1 MNKLFKLLS
10 ILTIAVSV
18 SMWSCKGDP
27 GVNGIDGKDGATGP
41 AGATGA
47 TGATGAAGANGTNG
61 TNGKDGKDG
70 NANVKSFQA
79 TVKVADWKQVQVTGI
94 GSGVTSTWGGVAIT
108 NDLVAA
114 DKFVMVF
121 VKNGDLFKALPITYT
136 KDMDNSLERLDYGY
150 KTGQVEVYY
159 RYQTQLFGG
168 TASYAP
174 TTDLTFEVVC
184 TEKSIQG
191 ALEKSGVNM
200 KDYDAVMNFLNR
212 SL

>member
-27 GVNGIDGKDGATGP
+27 GVNGIDGAKGEKGD
-41 AGATGA
+41 TGA
-47 TGATGAAGANGTNG
+47 TGTTGAAGKDGTNGTNG
-61 TNGKDGKDG
+61 TNGKDG
-70 NANVKSFQA
+70 NANVKSFTA
-79 TVKVADWKQVQVTGI
+79 TIKASEWKEVDVTGI
-94 GSGVTSTWGGVAIT
+94 GSGVTSKWGGATIK
-108 NDLVAA
+108 NELIAA
-114 DKFVMVF
+114 DKFVMIF
-121 VKNGDLFKALPITYT
+121 VKQGELFKALPITYT

-150 KTGQVEVYY
+150 KTGQAEIYY
-159 RYQTQLFGG
+159 RYQSQFFGG
-168 TASYAP
+168 TAVFAP

-184 TEKSIQG
+184 TEKTIQG